1 MNPAPRRGWCPGIGR
16 PMPTGDGL
24 LVRVHPPAGVLDA
37 AQARA
42 VAEAAA
48 LGNGLIDVT
57 ARANLQIRGVTERTH
72 GRIAAR
78 LSEAGLGD
86 VRADGGPQ
94 RLTLASPLAT
104 LDPALMALVEAI
116 EAAGRAVPGLP
127 AKALV
132 AVEGRGLGA
141 VEADIRVRA
150 VGPSDLTAAMRPAPR
165 SGSVALATA
174 GGPLWTAPIRDTP
187 LTHAL
192 AALLR
197 GFAASG
203 ARRLRDLG
211 ETARAELLAAAG
223 LAPAAAPPPEEPPPP
238 GPHPLPQGG
247 PALLAEFPF
256 GRCDAALLAALAGLS
271 ERHGDGRLR
280 LTPWRGAM
288 LAARDAPAA
297 AALDAAA
304 RDLDLIVA
312 AQDPRRAVA
321 ACPGA
326 PACAS
331 GGTPA
336 QAHAARLAARLGPRP
351 AGRIHVSGCPKGCA
365 HPGRADLTLVGRP
378 DGRYGVVHGGHAGD
392 PEAMVL
398 TFEAVLERLN
408 SPGAALHPDREPA

>member
-1 MNPAPRRGWCPGIGR
+1 MKPAPRRGWCPGIGR

-24 LVRVHPPAGVLDA
+24 LVRVHPPAGVLGA

-72 GRIAAR
+72 GLIAAR

-150 VGPSDLTAAMRPAPR
+150 VGPSDLATAMLPAPR
-165 SGSVALATA
+165 SGRVALASTD
-174 GGPLWTAPIRDTP
+174 GPLWTAPMAGVS
-187 LTHAL
+187 LTDAL

-211 ETARAELLAAAG
+211 
-223 LAPAAAPPPEEPPPP
+223 
-238 GPHPLPQGG
+238 
-247 PALLAEFPF
+247 
-256 GRCDAALLAALAGLS
+256 
-271 ERHGDGRLR
+271 
-280 LTPWRGAM
+280 
-288 LAARDAPAA
+288 
-297 AALDAAA
+297 
-304 RDLDLIVA
+304 
-312 AQDPRRAVA
+312 
-321 ACPGA
+321 
-326 PACAS
+326 
-331 GGTPA
+331 
-336 QAHAARLAARLGPRP
+336 
-351 AGRIHVSGCPKGCA
+351 
-365 HPGRADLTLVGRP
+365 
-378 DGRYGVVHGGHAGD
+378 
-392 PEAMVL
+392 
-398 TFEAVLERLN
+398 
-408 SPGAALHPDREPA
+408 